1 VQVLN
6 FKNNIECFNRFLDL
20 KVLMGLLITSVIAL
34 ILTVAGLLTSQ
45 NWSLDRSTLM
55 SKYNSDASTLSS
67 STPSLS
73 SMPPYLWQLK
83 PSYYGNNRQHSKL
96 ERMARYDGLFDFYP
110 GGAIEKSEFYYVL
123 PILLVIGLGSFLIPI
138 ISTFFTALVTSSSAI
153 GGCCGRRKRRGSLE
167 MEPIFSIG
175 SIYEVWDSVERAIEK
190 FANAFDKSN
199 AEETKN
205 S

>member
-1 VQVLN
+1 
-6 FKNNIECFNRFLDL
+6 
-20 KVLMGLLITSVIAL
+20 MGLIITSVIAL

-45 NWSLDRSTLM
+45 NWSVDKSTLL
-55 SKYNSDASTLSS
+55 SKYDSDQTVASTLSS

-73 SMPPYLWQLK
+73 SLPPYLWQLK
-83 PSYYGNNRQHSKL
+83 PSYYGNNRQHSKS
-96 ERMARYDGLFDFYP
+96 ERMARYDGWLEGGFP
-110 GGAIEKSEFYYVL
+110 GGAVEKSDFYYVL

-138 ISTFFTALVTSSSAI
+138 ISTFFTALVTSSSSI
-153 GGCCGRRKRRGSLE
+153 GGCCGRRKRRGSLAE

-199 AEETKN
+199 AEQTRN

>member
-1 VQVLN
+1 
-6 FKNNIECFNRFLDL
+6 
-20 KVLMGLLITSVIAL
+20 MGLLITSVIAL

-45 NWSLDRSTLM
+45 NWSIDRSSLM
-55 SKYNSDASTLSS
+55 SKYNSDQTDASTLSS

-73 SMPPYLWQLK
+73 SMPPFLWQLK
-83 PSYYGNNRQHSKL
+83 PSYYGNYRQDSKS
-96 ERMARYDGLFDFYP
+96 ERMARYDGWYDSFP
-110 GGAIEKSEFYYVL
+110 GGAVEKSDFYYVL

-153 GGCCGRRKRRGSLE
+153 GGCCGRRKRRGSLVE

-199 AEETKN
+199 AEETRN